1 MADLTADDVVVNLPL
16 ADRHFPPIPIIL
28 SFPTITFGDGAK
40 TYPAGGVPL
49 PTVDKFGV
57 GALKRLHI
65 QQPPNGYV
73 YKYDPD
79 NHKLLVL
86 QGDYTNAAD
95 GPLVEIS
102 GAPTQVSLK
111 LTVYGE

>member
-1 MADLTADDVVVNLPL
+1 MADLTADDVTVTLPL
-16 ADRHFPPIPIIL
+16 ADRHFPPIPLIL

-49 PTVDKFGV
+49 PAAAKFGV
-57 GALKRLHI
+57 KAIKRFHI
-65 QQPPNGYV
+65 QQPANGYV
-73 YKYDPD
+73 YKYDSA
-79 NHKLLVL
+79 NHKLLVF
-86 QGDYTNAAD
+86 QGDYSEAAD

-102 GAPTQVSLK
+102 GAPTQVSLE